1 MRSMPG
7 PWPPARPWRSAR
19 DVESV
24 PIVAFDE
31 IDSTNAE
38 AKRRGEAGDCGPIWI
53 TASRQSA
60 GRGRRG
66 RNWETGA
73 GNLAATYF
81 FTTGQS
87 ASEVSQLSFIA
98 ALA

>member
-1 MRSMPG
+1 MPG
-7 PWPPARPWRSAR
+7 PWPPRRRWRCAK
-19 DVESV
+19 DVDSV
-24 PIVAFDE
+24 PIAAFDE

-38 AKRRGEAGDCGPIWI
+38 AKRRGDAGDHGPIWI

-66 RNWETGA
+66 RSWETST

-81 FTTGQS
+81 FTTDQS
-87 ASEVSQLSFIA
+87 ASERA
-98 ALA
+98 AFW